1 MLERRNMNNDIKRN
15 NQASNKQEGNVA
27 LLQYQ
32 LNSSRKEN
40 RKNILIAALVV
51 GIIAFASGF
60 IFRDFD
66 RSEVNALR
74 NSNLELREEIQ
85 SLKAEA
91 KTNSQEQQ

>member
-1 MLERRNMNNDIKRN
+1 MNEIKQKTYSITNKENSVELLKYKLE
-15 NQASNKQEGNVA
+15 
-27 LLQYQ
+27 
-32 LNSSRKEN
+32 SSRKEN
-40 RKNILIAALVV
+40 RKSILIAALIV
-51 GIIAFASGF
+51 GIVAFTSGF

-91 KTNSQEQQ
+91 KTNSQEQK

>member
-1 MLERRNMNNDIKRN
+1 MNNDIK
-15 NQASNKQEGNVA
+15 QKTYTITNKENSVE
-27 LLQYQ
+27 LLKYK
-32 LNSSRKEN
+32 LESSRKEN
-40 RKNILIAALVV
+40 RKSILIAALVV

-85 SLKAEA
+85 SLKAQAET
-91 KTNSQEQQ
+91 KNQSQDQ

>member
-1 MLERRNMNNDIKRN
+1 MNDIIKHKPY
-15 NQASNKQEGNVA
+15 SITSKEDSVE
-27 LLQYQ
+27 LLKYK
-32 LNSSRKEN
+32 LESSHKETRKS
-40 RKNILIAALVV
+40 ILIAALIV

-85 SLKAEA
+85 ELKAQTPSE
-91 KTNSQEQQ
+91 NQ